1 VSKLSTSSSL
11 PYKPSQDAAPSWK
24 QEVNERL
31 AAHRTRRANKASDL
45 PTRMATS
52 HSQEEQSRAAK
63 VAARVAARYAN
74 APTYSELLAQEAR
87 NAARAASAA
96 ADAAREAHA
105 AAQAILQGLDLQ
117 PERPIEREVMTPL
130 TDSSSELDP
139 EPVLDFADNDYVQTA
154 SEQLHP
160 ALLEPK
166 TVLPPP
172 DFVPRQT
179 APEAIA
185 RPRDILDE
193 VVEHTVVTHEMAFV
207 EPAEAIPGNL
217 IEFPRMLIA
226 PQKARP
232 RIAEGPLREG
242 KKNVAESEQSQLSIF
257 EAETEKET
265 SVEAESPLPT
275 KPLAEWSSIQ
285 LDARPSPVLASGISS
300 SVLDELPL
308 ATASLEDR
316 LMAGLVDIAL
326 VGFGFLAFVVV
337 FVACSPHLPSGKSAL
352 IATGG
357 ILILFHL
364 LYQYMFFVFAAATP
378 GMRYA
383 HIALCTFD
391 DENPTR
397 EQMRKRIP
405 ATLLSLAAMG
415 LGFLWALFDEDHLSW
430 HDRLTRTY
438 QRSYR

>member
-1 VSKLSTSSSL
+1 LSTSSSL
-11 PYKPSQDAAPSWK
+11 PYEPPQDSALSWK
-24 QEVNERL
+24 KEVNERL
-31 AAHRTRRANKASDL
+31 AAHRTRRAGKESEQPLVSTDSNVQQ
-45 PTRMATS
+45 T
-52 HSQEEQSRAAK
+52 QSRAAQ

-74 APTYSELLAQEAR
+74 APSYSELLAQEAR

-117 PERPIEREVMTPL
+117 PETAILRQVPA
-130 TDSSSELDP
+130 SSAVSSQLLP
-139 EPVLDFADNDYVQTA
+139 EPAPEFVADEPVDMAAADMASVQP
-154 SEQLHP
+154 LP
-160 ALLEPK
+160 ALLEAK
-166 TVLPPP
+166 MVLPPS

-185 RPRDILDE
+185 RPRGNVNE
-193 VVEHTVVTHEMAFV
+193 AERVATPEMAFI
-207 EPAEAIPGNL
+207 EPAVAIPGNL

-226 PQKARP
+226 AQKARP
-232 RIAEGPLREG
+232 RIAEGPIRES
-242 KKNVAESEQSQLSIF
+242 KKHASEAEQSQLSIF
-257 EAETEKET
+257 EAEDEKET
-265 SVEAESPLPT
+265 VVEKEPPLPT

-285 LDARPSPVLASGISS
+285 LDAQPSPVPVGGVSS

-308 ATASLEDR
+308 ATASVEDR
-316 LMAGLVDIAL
+316 LMAGLVDLAL
-326 VGFGFLAFVVV
+326 VGFGFLAFVAV

-352 IATGG
+352 VATGA

-364 LYQYMFFVFAAATP
+364 LYQYMFFVFADATP

-397 EQMRKRIP
+397 QQMRKRIP

-415 LGFLWALFDEDHLSW
+415 LGFLWSLFDEDHLSW
-430 HDRLTRTY
+430 HDRLTHTY